1 MREEI
6 KNWLRQA
13 EEDLEKAE
21 ILFKNKKFDG
31 VAFNCHQSVEKAL
44 KVVYMVKF
52 NQGEKG
58 HSIIYLADK
67 VKVPKEMLFGIRD
80 LNPEYLVS
88 RYPDIAGGIPAD
100 IYDSEIVEK
109 HLKITKGF

>member
-1 MREEI
+1 MEIYIYISIFKNTNTKRNKMREEI

-13 EEDLEKAE
+13 EE
-21 ILFKNKKFDG
+21 
-31 VAFNCHQSVEKAL
+31 
-44 KVVYMVKF
+44 
-52 NQGEKG
+52 
-58 HSIIYLADK
+58 